1 MRRDVTRFDP
11 VLVLGIACAAGPPL
25 VLAPLVTAA
34 TLVVGLVLAWG
45 ALPRAWPPFLLA
57 LAVLAGVRA
66 ESALERADLE
76 HRAVAERLSPPQR
89 CELRGRIARSP
100 IVVGGAAGP
109 SALALGRARFDV
121 DVLGGVCEHGP
132 APLTRVR
139 LYEGP
144 EDAARGDVFDL
155 VVDLAAVQRFDN
167 PGLTDPRLALASS
180 LVTASGRIVDASRG
194 QGGVGVRAAIDHFR
208 SHVRR
213 RIESSLPAD
222 VAPLSRALVLGE
234 TDLDEGDRAAFQG
247 SGLAHL
253 LAVSGTH
260 LVIAV
265 MAFVRLLGAALV
277 RINWLARRGDARCLA
292 AALGVPLAVAYADFA
307 GGSGSAWR
315 AAVMLGCAL
324 VTRALG
330 EKPNGTRCLAFAL
343 LGPVLIEPLATA
355 DASFLLSL
363 AATSALMAMPRGAS
377 SDRTQ
382 FIVHHVGEA
391 IRTTVAATLATA
403 PILLLLGA
411 ALPIH
416 GVAANLLAAPI
427 GELIALPA
435 SLLHAGLWWAPP
447 LEGALATIAAGAL
460 RTVQAIAHAAAD
472 SPGATWALPPPT
484 AVELAVC
491 ALSVLAVACW
501 KSRRWLVGGAA
512 IAALVAA
519 EIVAHREGAPTGG
532 LRITA
537 LDVGQGDSLL
547 VEFPDG
553 RAMLVDGGGMVG
565 SGIDLGRRVLLPELA
580 ARRRRRIDIVVVT
593 HPHPDHFLGFLT
605 ALPEL
610 EVGEVWESGLA
621 SATDPD
627 GALAR
632 LLRTLGDRGA
642 VLRRPAEL
650 CRGTHSFGGAEVRVL
665 APCPGFD
672 GLASANDNSIVLQ
685 LRLGSRSALLVGDA
699 ERETEAR
706 LVATYGTSLKADLL
720 KVGHHGSRTS
730 STPAF
735 LAAVAPEVAII
746 SSGVRNRFGHP
757 ARVTL
762 DALASRSIDVRRT
775 DRKGAIVF
783 WTDGKTFGL
792 TNIVDARRARALIS
806 SYDAS
811 TDLLP

>member
-1 MRRDVTRFDP
+1 M
-11 VLVLGIACAAGPPL
+11 
-25 VLAPLVTAA
+25 
-34 TLVVGLVLAWG
+34 
-45 ALPRAWPPFLLA
+45 
-57 LAVLAGVRA
+57 
-66 ESALERADLE
+66 
-76 HRAVAERLSPPQR
+76 
-89 CELRGRIARSP
+89 
-100 IVVGGAAGP
+100 
-109 SALALGRARFDV
+109 
-121 DVLGGVCEHGP
+121 
-132 APLTRVR
+132 
-139 LYEGP
+139 
-144 EDAARGDVFDL
+144 
-155 VVDLAAVQRFDN
+155 
-167 PGLTDPRLALASS
+167 
-180 LVTASGRIVDASRG
+180 
-194 QGGVGVRAAIDHFR
+194 
-208 SHVRR
+208 
-213 RIESSLPAD
+213 
-222 VAPLSRALVLGE
+222 
-234 TDLDEGDRAAFQG
+234 
-247 SGLAHL
+247 
-253 LAVSGTH
+253 
-260 LVIAV
+260 
-265 MAFVRLLGAALV
+265 
-277 RINWLARRGDARCLA
+277 
-292 AALGVPLAVAYADFA
+292 
-307 GGSGSAWR
+307 
-315 AAVMLGCAL
+315 
-324 VTRALG
+324 
-330 EKPNGTRCLAFAL
+330 
-343 LGPVLIEPLATA
+343 
-355 DASFLLSL
+355 
-363 AATSALMAMPRGAS
+363 
-377 SDRTQ
+377 
-382 FIVHHVGEA
+382 
-391 IRTTVAATLATA
+391 
-403 PILLLLGA
+403 
-411 ALPIH
+411 
-416 GVAANLLAAPI
+416 
-427 GELIALPA
+427 
-435 SLLHAGLWWAPP
+435 
-447 LEGALATIAAGAL
+447 
-460 RTVQAIAHAAAD
+460 
-472 SPGATWALPPPT
+472 
-484 AVELAVC
+484 
-491 ALSVLAVACW
+491 
-501 KSRRWLVGGAA
+501 
-512 IAALVAA
+512 
-519 EIVAHREGAPTGG
+519 AHREGAPTGG